1 MASANSDEQINQE
14 ITKSKEKATSE
25 MNTRIPKRQRRCK
38 GRKKLKKKI
47 ETIQKK

>member
-1 MASANSDEQINQE
+1 MASANSDEYINQE

-38 GRKKLKKKI
+38 GRKKFKKR
-47 ETIQKK
+47 